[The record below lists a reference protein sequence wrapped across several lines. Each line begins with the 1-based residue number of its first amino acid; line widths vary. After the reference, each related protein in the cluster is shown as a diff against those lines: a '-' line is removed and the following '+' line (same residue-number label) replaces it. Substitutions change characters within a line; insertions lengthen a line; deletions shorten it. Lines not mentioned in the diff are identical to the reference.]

1 MGKEIIMNQNIQLYF
16 GDCLELMKKIPD
28 KAIDMILTDPPYG
41 RTCAKWDNIIEF
53 DKLWEQYERII
64 KENGAIVLFAQSPF
78 DKLLACSNLKLF
90 RYEWIWQKTQATGH
104 LNANRMPLKAHE
116 NILVFY
122 KKLPVYHPQKTLGHP
137 PSHKSSCS
145 IEKQNQTTLYQ
156 KVNQVHHYEGGSTE
170 RYPRDVICF
179 SSDKQT
185 CYLHPT
191 QKPVALCE
199 YLIKTYTDK
208 NDVVLDSCMG
218 SGTTGVA
225 CITTQRKFIG
235 MEKDEQFFSV
245 ARNRIEK
252 FRGESQ

>member
-1 MGKEIIMNQNIQLYF
+1 MNQNIQLYF
-16 GDCLELMKKIPD
+16 GDCLELMQKIPD

-122 KKLPVYHPQKTLGHP
+122 KRLPVYHPQKTLGHP

-252 FRGESQ
+252 FKGESQ